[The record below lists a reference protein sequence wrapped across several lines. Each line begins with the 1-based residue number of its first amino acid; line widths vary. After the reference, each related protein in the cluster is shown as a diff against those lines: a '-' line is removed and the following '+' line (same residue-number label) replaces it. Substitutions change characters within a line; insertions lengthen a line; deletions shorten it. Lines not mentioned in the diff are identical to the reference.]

1 MAEQDRLGN
10 NPALLRRGGRLMAWE
25 KEVSTTGSVDNLG

>member
-10 NPALLRRGGRLMAWE
+10 NPALLRRGGRLTVWE
-25 KEVSTTGSVDNLG
+25 KEASTAGSVDNLG